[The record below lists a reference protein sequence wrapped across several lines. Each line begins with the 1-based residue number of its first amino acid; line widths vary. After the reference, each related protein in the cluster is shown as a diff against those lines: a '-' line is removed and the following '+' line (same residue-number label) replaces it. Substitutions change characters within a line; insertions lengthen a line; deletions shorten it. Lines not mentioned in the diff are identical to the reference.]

1 MLTDQEKTDQPR
13 GQPASGRSVAA
24 PDIGGFACVLL
35 DPELR
40 IIAATDAM
48 TAELSPDAV
57 DAAIGQ
63 VAALQGDT
71 GTMEHPCTA
80 RDGTLRRFLWTKAA
94 DGSWLGLLAHPDKD
108 AAPVSQ
114 AVDELTGLE
123 RRNGLQGAYEALRV
137 ASARAEAIV
146 FALYI
151 DLDRFKQVNDWLG
164 HEAGDLLLKRVA
176 QRLGQASRNADRL
189 FRIGGDEFALLGSA
203 QEGVVAATDIAE
215 RIVDV
220 IERPFLIKG
229 NEVSIGASVGIAVA
243 EAGDGSAEDLL
254 RRADVALY
262 VSENTGRGRF
272 TLFEHSMMENI
283 KESRLLENDLRRALL
298 LDQFVLHFQ
307 PQIAVDGG
315 QLTGFEA
322 LLRWQRPE
330 HGLLTPADFMDLA
343 DRTRLIVD
351 IGAWVLQEAT
361 SAATRW
367 PDHLS
372 VAVNVSAVQFEN
384 PQFPKQVQSALSE
397 SGLDPARLELE
408 LTEAMITH
416 DQGKALAQM
425 RALHELGVGI
435 SLDDFGKGQSTFSYL
450 GQFPFSKIKI
460 DQSLVRG
467 EVDGTDVDRIVGAIS
482 DLADSLGMPVLAE
495 GVETDTDLGRIR
507 AHGLASVQGYFMAKP
522 MPASDLQTYLST
534 SKDLPPETEE
544 TP

>member
-1 MLTDQEKTDQPR
+1 M
-13 GQPASGRSVAA
+13 
-24 PDIGGFACVLL
+24 LL
-35 DPELR
+35 DPELS
-40 IIAATDAM
+40 IIAQTDAM
-48 TAELSPDAV
+48 TAELSPDAI
-57 DAAIGQ
+57 DAAIAQ

-71 GTMEHPCTA
+71 RNLEHPCTA

-108 AAPVSQ
+108 AAPVLQ

-123 RRNGLQGAYEALRV
+123 RRSGLQGAYEALRV

-220 IERPFLIKG
+220 IERPFVIKG

-262 VSENTGRGRF
+262 VSKNTGRGRF

-435 SLDDFGKGQSTFSYL
+435 SLDD
-450 GQFPFSKIKI
+450 
-460 DQSLVRG
+460 
-467 EVDGTDVDRIVGAIS
+467 
-482 DLADSLGMPVLAE
+482 
-495 GVETDTDLGRIR
+495 LGRGSRPFPISASFPSAKSRSTNPLSGGRSMERMSTGSSVRYRTSPTRSACLCLPKVSKRTPTWAASAPMGWRPFRGTSWPSRCPPAICKPISAHLEICHLRQRKPHDR
-507 AHGLASVQGYFMAKP
+507 A
-522 MPASDLQTYLST
+522 
-534 SKDLPPETEE
+534 PPCRLFQ
-544 TP
+544 P